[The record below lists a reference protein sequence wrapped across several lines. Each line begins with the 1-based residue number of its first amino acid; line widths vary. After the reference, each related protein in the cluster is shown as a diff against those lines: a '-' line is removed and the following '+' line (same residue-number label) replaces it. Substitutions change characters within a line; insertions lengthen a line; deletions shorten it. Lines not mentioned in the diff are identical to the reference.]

1 MIFYYFSGLTRK
13 YTETVKVSYNILW
26 PHAGGIR
33 LNLSPIHLTA
43 STLLGIE
50 VENSDKMTNKQ
61 GRQRRGDKVKIIYT
75 CPDIKCLDRREGTS
89 HQKIVL

>member
-61 GRQRRGDKVKIIYT
+61 GRQRRGDKVKDY
-75 CPDIKCLDRREGTS
+75 LYMSGY
-89 HQKIVL
+89 